1 MIDIPDFS
9 RARVLVAGDLML
21 DRYWYGVTGRIS
33 PEAPVPVVRVEQ
45 EEHRPGGGANVALN
59 IAALGASAR
68 LLGLVGDDAAGQDL
82 ERLLGQAGVV
92 CAFERQAGFPTITK
106 LRVLSRH
113 QQLIRLDFENGF
125 PPQAGASLGER
136 LDQYLA
142 EVDLVV
148 LSDYAKGT
156 LTDLPDLIQ
165 RIRAAGKPVLVDP
178 KQRDFTQYRGASL
191 MTPNLAELEAM
202 VGPCPDHADLEQ
214 RGMGLIQA
222 LELGALLVTRGEKGM
237 SLLRP
242 GRPPIHMPTR
252 AQEVYDV
259 TGAGDT
265 VIAVLAASLAAG
277 LSLPDATR
285 LANHAA
291 GLVVGK
297 LGTATVSVPELEA
310 AVHEHRMARRGLV
323 SEDELMVLRQGAR
336 ARGETLVFTNGCFD
350 ILHAGHVAYLEEAS
364 RLGNR
369 LVVAVNVDETV
380 RRLKGSGRPV
390 NSLERRMAV
399 LAALACVDW
408 VVPFAEET
416 PERLICRLRPD
427 LLVKGG
433 DNDPAQI
440 PGAACVQEAGGQV
453 LALSYLDNCSTTG
466 LIEQIQGGQA

>member
-1 MIDIPDFS
+1 M
-9 RARVLVAGDLML
+9 
-21 DRYWYGVTGRIS
+21 
-33 PEAPVPVVRVEQ
+33 
-45 EEHRPGGGANVALN
+45 
-59 IAALGASAR
+59 
-68 LLGLVGDDAAGQDL
+68 
-82 ERLLGQAGVV
+82 
-92 CAFERQAGFPTITK
+92 
-106 LRVLSRH
+106 
-113 QQLIRLDFENGF
+113 
-125 PPQAGASLGER
+125 
-136 LDQYLA
+136 
-142 EVDLVV
+142 V

-202 VGPCPDHADLEQ
+202 VGPCPDQADLEQ

-380 RRLKGSGRPV
+380 RRLKGPGRPV

-427 LLVKGG
+427 LLVRGG
-433 DNDPAQI
+433 DE
-440 PGAACVQEAGGQV
+440 GAGGRHDLVQPR
-453 LALSYLDNCSTTG
+453 A
-466 LIEQIQGGQA
+466 ERRH